1 MSGGGGPLFMTA
13 HRLKPPSDVAS
24 QENPTAMNCPT
35 GYSRLF
41 ALTAMALLAACA
53 SGGAKGPA
61 GAKGARGAAPS
72 PESSTTVTSADIDR
86 NPSTPIEE
94 VLRGRIAGVTVTRAE
109 DGGLMVR
116 VRGATSFNSSDAP
129 LYVVDGVPL
138 QPSPSGSLQG
148 INPYDIESI
157 KVLKDAA
164 SLTLYGS
171 RGATGVVVIKT
182 KRPGRR

>member
-1 MSGGGGPLFMTA
+1 
-13 HRLKPPSDVAS
+13 
-24 QENPTAMNCPT
+24 MNCPT

-171 RGATGVVVIKT
+171 RGANGVVVIKT